1 MDAFLKDCKQSLRL
15 FAHNL
20 GFTIPAILALALGIG
35 ANTAIFSVVNTVLL
49 KPLTYPHPDRIVQ
62 FMLTFPNGSAP
73 GASVPKFMNWKSQA
87 NVFEDVSAYDFGGPG
102 LNLTGGAYPEQIKGI
117 HVSADYF
124 RLFGGGT
131 VLGRTF
137 SSAEDSPHGGNTVV
151 LSYGFWKRRY
161 GGDPNML
168 GKSIFLGGDPYTV
181 IGVTRPEFITDPPAD
196 VWLPFQF
203 DPNSDD
209 QAHYF
214 FAAGRLKPGVTLQAA
229 NAQLKLA
236 HEQFRRKYP
245 NGAAGPQ
252 EGFAVQLLRDRIVS
266 DVRSS
271 LLVLLVAVSFVLLIA
286 CANVANLL
294 LVRAT
299 ARRREIAIR
308 AAVGAGR
315 GRIIRQL
322 LTESVILSLAGGAL
336 GLILGILGVRALL
349 ALNPGNIP
357 RIGEHGS
364 AVTLD
369 WHVLLFTVGVAL
381 FVGIVFGLIPALEAS
396 RADLGLTLKESGGR
410 SGTGFRQN
418 KARSLLV
425 IAEMAL
431 ALVLL
436 VGAVL
441 LIRTF
446 VALRTINPGFDAHNV
461 LTLQMSLTGTRFEKT
476 AGLAQLIR
484 NGTQQLAA
492 IPGVEAAGTTC
503 CLPLEG
509 GFGLPF
515 IIAGR
520 PLKNAPAHGG
530 AGWWNVSPG
539 YFEVYKIPLL
549 RGRVFNER
557 DDGAAPRVVL
567 INQAIARQFWPKGD
581 PLKDR
586 LIIGHGVGPEFEE
599 PARQIIG
606 VVADT
611 RDGGLNRD
619 PQPTMFIPTAQVND
633 GITALNA
640 RIGPITW
647 IVRTRVAPRTLSNI
661 IENKLRQASGGM
673 PVAHIRSMDEVVAQS
688 TARADFN
695 MLLLTIFGCSAL
707 LLAAIGIYGLMA
719 YSVAQRTQEI
729 GIRMA
734 LGAEAPAVRNLVVR
748 QGMGLV
754 LLGIAIGVA
763 AAFGL
768 TRLLTAFLFGVKSL
782 DPMTFIAVP
791 ILLAAVALLAVWMP
805 ARRATRIDP
814 LAALRYE

>member
-1 MDAFLKDCKQSLRL
+1 MDAFLGDCKQSLRL
-15 FAHNL
+15 FAHNP

-49 KPLTYPHPDRIVQ
+49 KPLTYPDPDRIVQ
-62 FMLTFPNGSAP
+62 FMLTFPNGSGP
-73 GASVPKFMNWKSQA
+73 GASVPKFMNWKLQT
-87 NVFEDVSAYDFGGPG
+87 NVFDDVAAYDFGGPG

-124 RLFGGGT
+124 RLFGART
-131 VLGRTF
+131 ALGRTF
-137 SSAEDSPHGGNTVV
+137 SSAEDSPHGGHTVV

-161 GGDPNML
+161 GGDPHLL

-181 IGVTRPEFITDPPAD
+181 IGVTRSDFVTDPPAD

-203 DPNSDD
+203 DPNSND

-214 FAAGRLKPGVTLQAA
+214 FAAGRLKPGVSLQAA

-236 HEQFRRKYP
+236 HEQFHRKYP
-245 NGAAGPQ
+245 NGGAGPN

-271 LLVLLVAVSFVLLIA
+271 LVVLLVAVNFVLLIA

-299 ARRREIAIR
+299 ARRHEIAIR

-322 LTESVILSLAGGAL
+322 LTEGVILSLAGGAL
-336 GLILGILGVRALL
+336 GLIVGILGVRALL
-349 ALNPGNIP
+349 ALNPGDIP

-381 FVGIVFGLIPALEAS
+381 FVGIVFGLIPALDAS

-425 IAEMAL
+425 ISEMAL

-446 VALRTINPGFDAHNV
+446 IALRTVNPGFNPHNV

-476 AGLAQLIR
+476 AGVAQLIR

-549 RGRVFNER
+549 RGRAFNER
-557 DDGAAPRVVL
+557 DDGAAARVVL
-567 INQAIARQFWPKGD
+567 INQAMARQFWPKSD
-581 PLKDR
+581 PLNDR
-586 LIIGHGVGPEFEE
+586 LIIGQGVGPEFEE

-606 VVADT
+606 VMADT

-647 IVRTRVAPRTLSNI
+647 VVRTRVAPRTLSNI

-673 PVAHIRSMDEVVAQS
+673 PVAHVRSMDEVVSGS

-734 LGAEAPAVRNLVVR
+734 LGAEAPAVRNLVVL
-748 QGMGLV
+748 QGMRLV
-754 LLGIAIGVA
+754 LVGIAIGVA
-763 AAFGL
+763 AAFCL
-768 TRLLTAFLFGVKSL
+768 TRLLSAFLFGVKSL
-782 DPMTFIAVP
+782 DPVTFIAVP
-791 ILLAAVALLAVWMP
+791 VVLSAVALLAVWMP